1 MMKEVGE
8 GRMKENIQAVIKEV
22 AGKFSDTREQL
33 LDVEIQSLEDG
44 KLILQGRV
52 LDDATL
58 ATLCSALQAAQP
70 ELALETKSV
79 RVLRQ
84 PKAKVLTVNTN
95 LTGFYDE
102 PSFHS
107 ESLSEQMYGWQLEV
121 LEEKDS
127 WSFVRQEDGYMGW
140 VYTPYMREGAPV
152 PPTHVAMTPVAQLRA
167 KPHSDALPVGRLLG
181 GASVAVLAV
190 EGEWAMV
197 DCDHP
202 GWVPLAGLRAFSDM
216 PRTEEER
223 RAAMVKD
230 VIPMLGVPYQWGG
243 CSANGID
250 CSGLAQLLHRWVGIT
265 TRRDAGMQFVDGKE
279 IEAPFAPGDL
289 VFFGDVDETSGKH
302 SITHVGISVDGWKI
316 VHSSRSRNGV
326 YYDDVQAVEP
336 LRSRYLCACT
346 YIG

>member
-1 MMKEVGE
+1 MMEKIQAVMKEVA
-8 GRMKENIQAVIKEV
+8 EN
-22 AGKFSDTREQL
+22 FSDTREQL
-33 LDVEIQSLEDG
+33 LEIEVQSLEG
-44 KLILQGRV
+44 NKLVLQGRA

-58 ATLCSALQAAQP
+58 AVLREALQAAQP
-70 ELALETKSV
+70 DLAVDSSAV

-84 PKAKVLTVNTN
+84 ADNTVMTVNTN
-95 LTGFYDE
+95 LTGFYNK
-102 PSFHS
+102 PSFRA

-121 LEEKDS
+121 LEEKDN
-127 WSFVRQEDGYMGW
+127 WCFVRQADGYMGW
-140 VYTPYMREGAPV
+140 VYKPYMRVGAPV
-152 PPTHVAMTPVAQLRA
+152 APTRVAMTPVVQLRSEPRA
-167 KPHSDALPVGRLLG
+167 DALPVGRQLG
-181 GASVAVLAV
+181 GVSVAVLSV

-202 GWVPLAGLRAFSDM
+202 GWVPLSGLRAFSDM
-216 PRTEEER
+216 PQTEEER
-223 RAAMVKD
+223 RAAIVKD
-230 VIPMLGVPYQWGG
+230 VVPMLGVPYLWGG

-265 TRRDAGMQFVDGKE
+265 TRRDAGMQFVDGKQ

-289 VFFGDVDETSGKH
+289 VFFGDVDELSGKH

-316 VHSSRSRNGV
+316 AHSSRSRNGV
-326 YYDDVQAVEP
+326 YYDDVQAVDS